1 MAGRVPAADVEVRVS
16 APARL
21 GHEVIEYAET
31 KVRSL
36 VRYAHEPLLQARVR
50 LTVHADPAVTRPV
63 VAQGNLD
70 LNGRP
75 VRVQVAAATAREAVD
90 ALHDVLRRRL
100 SRMTRDWSGLRGG
113 RAMDEVQRWR
123 RASGSALRPEY
134 VPRPAGDREVVRRK
148 TFAPPPSTVEEAAFE
163 MEVMDFD
170 FYLFTEA
177 GSGQHSVLHQ
187 AGDRLLMA
195 QVHPE
200 PDRVTPGSVPVEISP
215 RPAPQLSQAEAE
227 RRLELSGQ
235 PFLFFV
241 DPERCQACLLYHRYD
256 GHYGLLTAT

>member
-1 MAGRVPAADVEVRVS
+1 VAERVSADVMQVRIS

-21 GHEVIEYAET
+21 GHEVVEYAEA

-36 VRYAHEPLLQARVR
+36 VRYAHEPLLRARVR
-50 LTVHADPAVTRPV
+50 LTVHANAAVTRPV

-75 VRVQVAAATAREAVD
+75 VRAQVSAATAYEAVD
-90 ALHDVLRRRL
+90 ALQDVLRRRL
-100 SRMTRDWSGLRGG
+100 SRMARDWSALRGG
-113 RAMDEVQRWR
+113 RAADAAQRLR
-123 RASGSALRPEY
+123 RTSGPAVRPEY
-134 VPRPAGDREVVRRK
+134 VPRPAGEREVVRRK
-148 TFAPPPSTVEEAAFE
+148 TFAPASSTVDEAVFE
-163 MEVMDFD
+163 MELMDFD

-177 GSGQHSVLHQ
+177 GGGQHSVLYQ
-187 AGDRLLMA
+187 VGDSLRMA
-195 QVHPE
+195 QVYPE
-200 PDRVTPGSVPVEISP
+200 QDRVTPSSVPVEIST

-227 RRLELSGQ
+227 RRLDLSGQ

-241 DPERCQACLLYHRYD
+241 DPERCQACVLYHRYD